1 MGFVFDTLH
10 PDIYH
15 GHGKKAPFFEG
26 WYFKLVSADQQHR
39 YAIIAGVILSGEP
52 HAFVQVLNGV
62 NGKASYFEFPLQS
75 FQAAPKAFDIHIERN
90 HFTAQSM
97 VLDIATDTG
106 SIQGVLSFDGSRPWP
121 VRWSSPGI
129 MGWFAWIPFM
139 ECYHGIVSFDHAIS
153 GTLRIDDEPVDF
165 TGGRGYIEKD
175 WGQSFPEAYIWFQ
188 SNHFDSPS
196 ACVTASV
203 AIIPSFG
210 TTFPGFIVGL
220 WLDGKLYRF
229 ATYTGAKIEKLTV
242 SDTEVSW
249 ALSDRQYRLEMRA
262 RRATGGLLKGPS
274 KLDMGK
280 RIDETLQASVDVRLT
295 THAGQLIFESTGRH
309 AGLEVFNYE
318 KLLAMV
324 NRKRESRE

>member
-1 MGFVFDTLH
+1 MGFIFDTLH
-10 PDIYH
+10 PEIYH

-26 WYFKLVSADQQHR
+26 WYFKLVSADQQQR
-39 YAIIAGVILSGEP
+39 YAIIPGVILSGEP

-62 NGKASYFEFPLQS
+62 TSKAHYFEFPLQA
-75 FQAAPKAFDIHIERN
+75 FHAERQTFDIRVARSR
-90 HFTAQSM
+90 FTAQSIA
-97 VLDIATDTG
+97 LDIATDTG
-106 SIQGVLSFDGSRPWP
+106 TVQGALTFDGPRPWP

-139 ECYHGIVSFDHAIS
+139 ECYHGVVSFDHSIS

-188 SNHFDSPS
+188 TNHFDSPL
-196 ACVTASV
+196 ACITASV

-210 TTFPGFIVGL
+210 TSFPGFIVGL

-229 ATYTGAKIEKLTV
+229 ATYTGAKLEKLTV
-242 SDTEVSW
+242 SDAEVFW
-249 ALSDRQYRLEMRA
+249 VLSDGQQRLEMRA
-262 RRATGGLLKGPS
+262 QRAAGGLLKGPS

-295 THAGQLIFESTGRH
+295 SRSGQVLFSSTGHH
-309 AGLEVFNYE
+309 AGLEVFNHE
-318 KLLAMV
+318 KLLKMV
-324 NRKRESRE
+324 K